1 MKKFYDLTEREV
13 LALAISLEE
22 EDERVYADFAE
33 GLRQDYPASAQM
45 FEGMREEESGHRRRL
60 IELYRQKFGEHIPLI
75 RRQDVRGF
83 VARPALWL
91 MRPLR
96 IEAVRKEASTME
108 VETRRFYEKA
118 ARRTQDASIRQLL
131 DDLINEEREH
141 EERAQELNKEK
152 LPAQVKQDEELAQ
165 RRLFVLQI
173 VQPGLAGLMDGS
185 VSTLAP
191 VFAAAFATHN
201 TQDAFLVGLAASAGA
216 GISMGFAEA
225 LSDDGSLTGRGHP
238 WVRGVICGAM
248 TGLGGIGHTL
258 PFMFRDFRLALW
270 AAGAV
275 VVAELGVITWI
286 RHRYMDS
293 PWISAALQVGL
304 GGVLVF
310 VTGALIG
317 SS

>member
-1 MKKFYDLTEREV
+1 MKSFEELSEKEV

-33 GLRQDYPASAQM
+33 GLRENFPASAAVCD
-45 FEGMREEESGHRRRL
+45 GMRAEESGHRRRL
-60 IELYRQKFGEHIPLI
+60 IELYKQKFGEHIPLI

-83 VARPALWL
+83 VQRKPVWL
-91 MRPLR
+91 VRPLGLDT
-96 IEAVRKEASTME
+96 VRKQASAIE
-108 VETRRFYEKA
+108 LETRGFYEKA
-118 ARRTQDASIRQLL
+118 AARTQDASIRQLL
-131 DDLINEEREH
+131 DDLANEERDH
-141 EERAQELNKEK
+141 EVRAQELDKQK
-152 LPAQVKQDEELAQ
+152 LPDNVKEDEEVAQ

-191 VFAAAFATHN
+191 VFAAALAT
-201 TQDAFLVGLAASAGA
+201 QKSWDAFLVGLAASAGA

-238 WVRGVICGAM
+238 WVRGLICGAM
-248 TGLGGIGHTL
+248 TAVGGIGHTL
-258 PFMFRDFRLALW
+258 PFLIKDFRLALW
-270 AAGAV
+270 AAAAV
-275 VVAELGVITWI
+275 VLAELGVITWI
-286 RHRYMDS
+286 RKKYMDT
-293 PWISAALQVGL
+293 PWVTAALQVGL

-310 VTGALIG
+310 VTGVLIG